1 MHRVQVVIYREQEL
15 WVAQGINVECS
26 SFGNSP
32 EEAREAIREALE
44 LLFEDD
50 SEFDSHETADA
61 RLEELVV

>member
-15 WVAQGINVECS
+15 WVAQALNVECS

-32 EEAREAIREALE
+32 EEAREALREALE
-44 LLFEDD
+44 LLYEDD
-50 SEFDSHETADA
+50 SGLDSRETADA